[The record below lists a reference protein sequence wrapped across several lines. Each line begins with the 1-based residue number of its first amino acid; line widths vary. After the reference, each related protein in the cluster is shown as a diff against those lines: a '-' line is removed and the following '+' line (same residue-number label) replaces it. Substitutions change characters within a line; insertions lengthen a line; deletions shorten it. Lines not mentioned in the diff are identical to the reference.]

1 MSSSSNRISMISSTT
16 TLSKGKIHGWYNS
29 SADASIDTAHAAKD
43 KGHYTE

>member
-1 MSSSSNRISMISSTT
+1 MISSTT